1 MHNLELL
8 LSILKEVKSHPTL
21 ADVSDN
27 LYLSQSY
34 VSQLSHELSMI
45 TGSSWSTAPACQFL

>member
-8 LSILKEVKSHPTL
+8 LSILKDVKSHPTL

-45 TGSSWSTAPACQFL
+45 SWSPAPACQFL